1 MHPSPSTIRFEQTA
15 QKASFRRGFDDGLPD
30 WGTRRTVRPGGL
42 GGHRVIRRGAP
53 RVITRL
59 HSRARGRYD
68 APVRTQG
75 TRKTKVADSERIG
88 DITNTCYLCDG
99 RIGPDDRVARAHEL
113 VIHHEC
119 YERDLERGRSPGNA
133 RR

>member
-1 MHPSPSTIRFEQTA
+1 M
-15 QKASFRRGFDDGLPD
+15 
-30 WGTRRTVRPGGL
+30 
-42 GGHRVIRRGAP
+42 
-53 RVITRL
+53 
-59 HSRARGRYD
+59 
-68 APVRTQG
+68 TQG
-75 TRKTKVADSERIG
+75 KRKTKGGDSERTG

-119 YERDLERGRSPGNA
+119 YERDLKRGRSPGDA